1 MGRWENVLK
10 KLTLVYIQKGL
21 PLGYTTQVLNF
32 FNSHSFSNVGLIHYF
47 FLLRILRACLLC
59 EFKLTFS
66 PTHISKKLQK
76 SHFKLLYQTLPK
88 YFNTH
93 TLGEMGGGP
102 KEIESF

>member
-1 MGRWENVLK
+1 MGRGENVLK
-10 KLTLVYIQKGL
+10 KLTMVYIQKGL

-32 FNSHSFSNVGLIHYF
+32 FNSHSFSNVGLTHYF

-76 SHFKLLYQTLPK
+76 SHFKLLYQTLSK

-93 TLGEMGGGP
+93 THGEMGGGS
-102 KEIESF
+102 KEIESL